1 MKLRKEQLLI
11 RNFMCLKCS
20 ERFTL
25 ETLEKANKIM
35 YNMQKYNVIS
45 AFSMWK
51 DLVEL
56 SVANKFALENEF
68 NLFVINSLIS
78 FFNISDFE
86 FVILMVLSLEPLSQC
101 LVTNIFI
108 NPKYESNITLALI
121 YKLLSNRLFEYEKE
135 VLICIEKYS
144 LRLYKSAFNLNDFLE
159 SVVIEHLKNKSF
171 SDLSETEVCILELI
185 IKLYRGNKKKL
196 ISIIYITNDEKK

>member
-1 MKLRKEQLLI
+1 MTLRKEQLLI

-56 SVANKFALENEF
+56 SVTNKFVLENEF

-86 FVILMVLSLEPLSQC
+86 FVILMVLNLEPLSQGYY
-101 LVTNIFI
+101 F
-108 NPKYESNITLALI
+108 
-121 YKLLSNRLFEYEKE
+121 
-135 VLICIEKYS
+135 
-144 LRLYKSAFNLNDFLE
+144 
-159 SVVIEHLKNKSF
+159 
-171 SDLSETEVCILELI
+171 
-185 IKLYRGNKKKL
+185 
-196 ISIIYITNDEKK
+196 